1 MKFLLTLLPLES
13 FTSISKPVPD
23 IYDKTKKS
31 PCDWFSIVIP
41 IDGKTE
47 FAATLV
53 PDWPVKKLLVKD
65 IDFVEVPDAKTPFVA
80 PVLPRLVSVLLSICA
95 V

>member
-1 MKFLLTLLPLES
+1 MF
-13 FTSISKPVPD
+13 D
-23 IYDKTKKS
+23 NTKKS

-47 FAATLV
+47 LAATLV
-53 PDWPVKKLLVKD
+53 PDWPVKKLLVKVT
-65 IDFVEVPDAKTPFVA
+65 DFVEVPEAINPPAEA
-80 PVLPRLVSVLLSICA
+80 PALPRLVSVLLSKSA